1 MNQELRQMVGEA
13 LAFGDVMDEANL
25 GVSRFGHDE
34 KTARFIRLDMVK
46 FLLYLSTS
54 DDVIH
59 DSEAQFF
66 RDYLGY
72 NFETATIT
80 SLIDKFELKKETFH
94 TTVPFSFGVMIE
106 ADSIVTAQ
114 TGKNPGAAMALLRV
128 YHALGS
134 AFVQCDEDVSEEER
148 KDFSEYL
155 TMLRDT
161 IEEAV
166 QNAMAQ
172 YEKSQEDAADT
183 DDGALQSDAPAD
195 GEEKGAEASE
205 E

>member
-80 SLIDKFELKKETFH
+80 SLIDKFELKKKRRSIRPS
-94 TTVPFSFGVMIE
+94 PF
-106 ADSIVTAQ
+106 
-114 TGKNPGAAMALLRV
+114 L
-128 YHALGS
+128 S
-134 AFVQCDEDVSEEER
+134 AS
-148 KDFSEYL
+148 
-155 TMLRDT
+155 
-161 IEEAV
+161 
-166 QNAMAQ
+166 
-172 YEKSQEDAADT
+172 
-183 DDGALQSDAPAD
+183 
-195 GEEKGAEASE
+195 
-205 E
+205 

>member
-80 SLIDKFELKKETFH
+80 SLIDKFELKKETFQ

-161 IEEAV
+161 IEEAGR
-166 QNAMAQ
+166 NAMAQ
-172 YEKSQEDAADT
+172 YEKSQEDAAGT
-183 DDGALQSDAPAD
+183 DDGAQQSDAPAD

>member
-1 MNQELRQMVGEA
+1 MHRISFTE
-13 LAFGDVMDEANL
+13 
-25 GVSRFGHDE
+25 
-34 KTARFIRLDMVK
+34 
-46 FLLYLSTS
+46 
-54 DDVIH
+54 
-59 DSEAQFF
+59 
-66 RDYLGY
+66 
-72 NFETATIT
+72 
-80 SLIDKFELKKETFH
+80 FELKKETFQ

-106 ADSIVTAQ
+106 ADSIVTTQ

-161 IEEAV
+161 IEEAGR
-166 QNAMAQ
+166 NAMAQ
-172 YEKSQEDAADT
+172 YEKSQENAAGT
-183 DDGALQSDAPAD
+183 DDGALHSDAPAD

>member
-1 MNQELRQMVGEA
+1 
-13 LAFGDVMDEANL
+13 
-25 GVSRFGHDE
+25 
-34 KTARFIRLDMVK
+34 
-46 FLLYLSTS
+46 
-54 DDVIH
+54 
-59 DSEAQFF
+59 
-66 RDYLGY
+66 
-72 NFETATIT
+72 
-80 SLIDKFELKKETFH
+80 
-94 TTVPFSFGVMIE
+94 
-106 ADSIVTAQ
+106 
-114 TGKNPGAAMALLRV
+114 MALLRV

-161 IEEAV
+161 IEEAGR
-166 QNAMAQ
+166 NAMAQ
-172 YEKSQEDAADT
+172 YEKSQENAAGT